1 MFAIIQSGGKQYRVA
16 KNDKIIVEN
25 LNSNIG
31 DAVNLEVI
39 FAQDEKGQ
47 VVFGNPNISGAIV
60 NAEVVKNFKDD
71 KIIVFKKRRRQ
82 NSRRKNGHRQLK
94 TQLKI
99 LDIKL

>member
-31 DAVNLEVI
+31 DKLTLEVWV
-39 FAQDEKGQ
+39 GQ
-47 VVFGNPNISGAIV
+47 NDNGEAIFGNPTIAGATV
-60 NAEVVKNFKDD
+60 DAEVIKNFKDD
-71 KIIVFKKRRRQ
+71 KIIIFKKRRRQ

-94 TQLKI
+94 TQIKI

>member
-1 MFAIIQSGGKQYRVA
+1 MFAIVKTGGKQYRVA
-16 KNDKIIVEN
+16 KNEKIIVEN
-25 LNSNIG
+25 LNSNLGDVIKLDVLFAQNEKG
-31 DAVNLEVI
+31 DAVFGSPHI
-39 FAQDEKGQ
+39 KGAT
-47 VVFGNPNISGAIV
+47 VE
-60 NAEVVKNFKDD
+60 AEVTKNFKDD